1 MHNSSL
7 RFCVRTPRAL
17 NHVYSSFVFG
27 SFLPMRAAFAPLEES
42 KVVSSYPLMVKPRQ
56 VHRSPVFVLWLSVL
70 FAASASAAYGQ
81 FTLSP
86 TQLHPASVDPGSSA
100 TATIILTP
108 SMGFN
113 SVVDFTCG
121 VTSNP
126 VVTNSPVCVV
136 SPTSATPGTGGAQI
150 SLTIT
155 TVSATPAGT
164 YQITV
169 TGTSGSIIETATLF
183 LNIADLTEDYTISVL
198 PTTAVPSPVTA
209 GNIAT
214 TTVTVAPLGSYSGT
228 VTLSCLSVTPVV
240 TGAPV
245 CTFNPTSVNVTSGI
259 PPTST
264 LTITTFGTTGTKTT
278 KLSSPRLFY
287 SLWLALP
294 GLAIIGMGATRRRGR
309 KLLGIFMLV
318 AIASALLLL
327 PACGSSTT
335 NTAASQN
342 QITPTN
348 TYTFTL
354 SGSDTHGAGPSTTI
368 AATVSLQ
375 VTPD

>member
-1 MHNSSL
+1 MHDCSL
-7 RFCVRTPRAL
+7 RFCVRIPRAL

-27 SFLPMRAAFAPLEES
+27 SFLPIRAAFAPLEES

-56 VHRSPVFVLWLSVL
+56 VHRSFVFVLWLSVL

-198 PTTAVPSPVTA
+198 
-209 GNIAT
+209 
-214 TTVTVAPLGSYSGT
+214 
-228 VTLSCLSVTPVV
+228 
-240 TGAPV
+240 
-245 CTFNPTSVNVTSGI
+245 
-259 PPTST
+259 
-264 LTITTFGTTGTKTT
+264 
-278 KLSSPRLFY
+278 
-287 SLWLALP
+287 
-294 GLAIIGMGATRRRGR
+294 
-309 KLLGIFMLV
+309 
-318 AIASALLLL
+318 
-327 PACGSSTT
+327 
-335 NTAASQN
+335 
-342 QITPTN
+342 
-348 TYTFTL
+348 
-354 SGSDTHGAGPSTTI
+354 
-368 AATVSLQ
+368 
-375 VTPD
+375 